1 MCIRDSV
8 YVSGTD
14 ELGDFK
20 VGTFARIENR
30 TGNIT
35 FTGTVTIS
43 EVEFLKLKGGDVV
56 VTGFDAS
63 NTLGGANSSDSK
75 LPTQKAVRDY
85 ITNNLGPFINKPYST
100 NAVPRALVELTDS
113 GKISVDQIP
122 ALRPFSVYTVADQ
135 AERTSLEG
143 ALAGDIAIQQ
153 DTATSFILNNDTD
166 SLFLGFN
173 PDAAYSFTIGD
184 IFTGS
189 LTTGRIQSTEYRKG
203 VVYQI
208 NVSNG
213 GSGYTVAPTVSFS
226 GGNPEAGAVAASAT
240 CTIANGQVVTVT
252 INTFNGFKGG
262 KGYTTAPNITF
273 AAPAGAGTQAQGT
286 TLIESRLYGD
296 IVNNIKIE
304 DTDTFD
310 DSTTP
315 SANTININRV
325 VNTSS
330 FDANNWVSLSSNQV
344 AASDIT
350 SGVIETDRLAL
361 GGAANS
367 FTFLRGDSNF
377 ALAMQSIKGAESRY
391 FARLSAQCTTGSSQ
405 MIFTTN
411 SDVLIGHEVKNTVS
425 GIQANTNITGV
436 VTAAGLTTIS
446 LNNPVN
452 ATIPLGTIIE
462 FERGASPLTFES
474 TFTQGNF
481 VDDVI
486 ITNGG
491 TGYTNGQYYDVSLTG
506 GTGNDLKVNIVVANN
521 VVTEITVTDGGT
533 GYSSDFTVTTAPGA
547 IGGGSSLVLE
557 AKVSTVNRQYANV
570 AIDVQRVTDLTISA
584 DLYGTIGVSR
594 FKKSQFNIGTS
605 GNGSVELKTGADS
618 GLDADLLDGVQ
629 GSFYLNSSNQSAG
642 TLSSDRLSGTYNI
655 AISGTAGNTI
665 RVLTGTNNPSSSPAP
680 NNFSSGIVSNTI
692 FNSAN
697 GLSDGGT
704 RNMTVTFRAGGT
716 GFDAGFGGVRQLA
729 FTDNDNMWI
738 RGSGTG
744 VGSFGT
750 WAKVWTELNDG
761 LDSGLDADKLDNK
774 QGTWYQNA
782 LNINSGTLSDN
793 RLPRFVSATNFRDN
807 VTVKGFLGDPK
818 FRIYFSGV
826 ILDTSASGVFA
837 PGNPINLYNA
847 NAQAVGSFIIDS
859 VTTNDDTADNFNDY
873 TILIGRLTSGNFVGA
888 LTAGSASNRQPFDD
902 FTLEDGNTVDVGKI
916 QNNAGSGELKL
927 GRVDG
932 QSSTP
937 AILFRSSQ
945 LVSNGDDHYTAKFE
959 AAGGNATAGSG
970 TLALTVLNADAFT
983 VNGQKVWNEGNIEF
997 SSANIANNAVQRDSS
1012 GNFSATTITAQLT
1025 GAASLN
1031 VLKTGD
1037 TMTGALVLTGAGSNL
1052 TVSGTATVNN
1062 TTTINADLNVDSNTL
1077 FVDASENKIG
1087 ISETVFT
1094 NRAGESYVKLRMRT
1108 SNFDGYDDDHRMDFG
1123 QFNGN
1128 WVDGS
1133 GGNDSQFGMAFT
1145 WQTQV
1150 RGGLLYDH
1158 RGTERMALW
1167 SSYGRL
1173 AFMVDPG
1180 TSGDE
1185 VPITVGTEAMTIV
1198 PSGTVGINTTGPS
1211 TSFKLDVNGATR
1223 LRNFVT
1229 LDSANDNSG
1238 AGLLFLGSSSERNFR
1253 IGNQWGHNN
1262 AFEITPSTAAGGSSW
1277 DGTPALYIRG
1287 DHRVGIYTS
1296 SISGTDPTN
1305 NVVRSYRLN
1314 VNGDM
1319 NIDGQF
1325 FQNNQEFVTSR
1336 WTEASNGN
1344 DIFRLSKVG
1353 INKQDPTYFLDIS
1366 GSKNIEGQTFTNQAN
1381 TSVLYAN
1388 GEEQWID
1395 SYGIFKTN
1403 GQTVGENVTVPNG
1416 INCGSF
1422 GPITIN
1428 NNIVITVA
1436 DGGSWNIV

>member
-1 MCIRDSV
+1 
-8 YVSGTD
+8 
-14 ELGDFK
+14 
-20 VGTFARIENR
+20 
-30 TGNIT
+30 
-35 FTGTVTIS
+35 
-43 EVEFLKLKGGDVV
+43 
-56 VTGFDAS
+56 
-63 NTLGGANSSDSK
+63 
-75 LPTQKAVRDY
+75 
-85 ITNNLGPFINKPYST
+85 
-100 NAVPRALVELTDS
+100 
-113 GKISVDQIP
+113 
-122 ALRPFSVYTVADQ
+122 
-135 AERTSLEG
+135 
-143 ALAGDIAIQQ
+143 
-153 DTATSFILNNDTD
+153 
-166 SLFLGFN
+166 
-173 PDAAYSFTIGD
+173 
-184 IFTGS
+184 
-189 LTTGRIQSTEYRKG
+189 
-203 VVYQI
+203 
-208 NVSNG
+208 
-213 GSGYTVAPTVSFS
+213 
-226 GGNPEAGAVAASAT
+226 
-240 CTIANGQVVTVT
+240 
-252 INTFNGFKGG
+252 
-262 KGYTTAPNITF
+262 
-273 AAPAGAGTQAQGT
+273 
-286 TLIESRLYGD
+286 
-296 IVNNIKIE
+296 
-304 DTDTFD
+304 
-310 DSTTP
+310 
-315 SANTININRV
+315 
-325 VNTSS
+325 
-330 FDANNWVSLSSNQV
+330 
-344 AASDIT
+344 
-350 SGVIETDRLAL
+350 
-361 GGAANS
+361 
-367 FTFLRGDSNF
+367 
-377 ALAMQSIKGAESRY
+377 
-391 FARLSAQCTTGSSQ
+391 

-425 GIQANTNITGV
+425 GVQTNTNITGV

-521 VVTEITVTDGGT
+521 VVTEITVTDGGN
-533 GYSSDFTVTTAPGA
+533 GYSADFTVTTAPGA

-594 FKKSQFNIGTS
+594 YKKSQFNIGTS

-750 WAKVWTELNDG
+750 WAKVWTALNDG

-793 RLPRFVSATNFRDN
+793 RLPRFISATNFRDN

-826 ILDTSASGVFA
+826 ILDTSATGVFA

-847 NAQAVGSFIIDS
+847 NAQAVGSFTIDS

-916 QNNAGSGELKL
+916 ENNAGSGELKL
-927 GRVDG
+927 GRTDG
-932 QSSTP
+932 TSSTP

-945 LVSNGDDHYTAKFE
+945 LVTNGDAHYTAKFE
-959 AAGGNATAGSG
+959 AAGGNATDGSG

-983 VNGQKVWNEGNIEF
+983 INGQKAWNEGNIEF
-997 SSANIANNAVQRDSS
+997 SSANIANNAVQRDNS

-1062 TTTINADLNVDSNTL
+1062 VTTINADLNVDSNTL
-1077 FVDASENKIG
+1077 FVDSSENKIG
-1087 ISETVFT
+1087 IGETVFT
-1094 NRAGESYVKLRMRT
+1094 TRAGQSYVKLRMRT
-1108 SNFDGYDDDHRMDFG
+1108 SNFDTYEDDHRMDFG

-1128 WVDGS
+1128 WIDGS
-1133 GGNDSQFGMAFT
+1133 GGTDTQFGMSFT
-1145 WQTQV
+1145 WQDEV

-1158 RGTERMALW
+1158 RGSERMALW

-1198 PSGTVGINTTGPS
+1198 PAGTVGINTTGPS
-1211 TSFKLDVNGATR
+1211 TSYKLDVNGATR
-1223 LRNFVT
+1223 LRNFLT
-1229 LDSANDNSG
+1229 LDQANDNSG
-1238 AGLLFLGSSSERNFR
+1238 AGIMFLGSSSERNFR
-1253 IGNQWGHNN
+1253 IGNQWGHSN
-1262 AFEITPSTAAGGSSW
+1262 AFEITPSTSSGGTSW
-1277 DGTPALYIRG
+1277 DGTPAIYVRG

-1366 GSKNIEGQTFTNQAN
+1366 GSTNIEGQSFSNGVN
-1381 TSVLYAN
+1381 ESVLYAN
-1388 GEEQWID
+1388 GEKQWLD

-1403 GQTVGENVTVPNG
+1403 AQTVGENITVPNG
-1416 INCGSF
+1416 VNCGSF

-1428 NNIVITVA
+1428 NNIIITVA